1 MRKRV
6 PVAFVNKPNGRSQ
19 RMINDKLERIL
30 EATSIEEVWGA
41 HTATM
46 ESYGF
51 DRLLYG
57 FTRYR
62 TARSFGDLQ
71 DILTLS
77 NHPKEYL
84 ERYLGGTLY
93 LHGPMVRW
101 LSQNVGA
108 CSWRWIDEQRV
119 AGKLSE
125 REIEVHEINK
135 SMGLVGG
142 YSISFKDVSD
152 RAKGAIALTARPGL
166 SQDDVEEIWKR
177 DGSDIVTINKVMH
190 LKVTQLPYAGLRR
203 PLTKRQ
209 IEVLE
214 WVADGKTTA
223 DAATIMG
230 LTNATIEKHLRLA
243 RDVLDVD
250 TTAQA
255 VMKAAVLNQI
265 FVHHT
270 AKPS

>member
-1 MRKRV
+1 M
-6 PVAFVNKPNGRSQ
+6 NSDQ
-19 RMINDKLERIL
+19 LERIL
-30 EATSIEEVWGA
+30 EATSIEEVWA
-41 HTATM
+41 LHTALM
-46 ESYGF
+46 DSYGF

-62 TARSFGDLQ
+62 TAQSFGDLQ

-108 CSWRWIDEQRV
+108 CSWGWIDEERA
-119 AGKLSE
+119 AGRLSD

-135 SMGLVGG
+135 SMGLIGG
-142 YSISFKDVSD
+142 YSISFKDVSE

-166 SQDDVEEIWKR
+166 SQNDVEEIWAK
-177 DGSDIVTINKVMH
+177 DGGDIVTLNKVMH

-203 PLTKRQ
+203 SLTKRQ
-209 IEVLE
+209 VEVLE
-214 WVADGKTTA
+214 WAADGKTTA

-230 LTNATIEKHLRLA
+230 LTTATIEKHLRLA
-243 RDVLDVD
+243 REVLDVD

-255 VMKAAVLNQI
+255 IMKASVLNQI

-270 AKPS
+270 SKT